1 MQTLFTENILRAVQK
16 LIQCPNAV
24 HVLINKGDA
33 MKKAIDIL
41 LIVSFTVMVYLVG
54 STLGRQKLQD
64 DIQAAIESHYDYER
78 MVCE

>member
-1 MQTLFTENILRAVQK
+1 
-16 LIQCPNAV
+16 
-24 HVLINKGDA
+24 